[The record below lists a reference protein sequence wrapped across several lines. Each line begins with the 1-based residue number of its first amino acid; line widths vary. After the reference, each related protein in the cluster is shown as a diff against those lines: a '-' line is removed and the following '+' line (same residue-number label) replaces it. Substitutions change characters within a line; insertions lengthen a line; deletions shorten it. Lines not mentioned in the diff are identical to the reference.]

1 VGQQKIGI
9 EEMGAT
15 LNAVTKLVFLIGSL
29 VLFYFLVVFVS
40 SVVQIAEVADRMY
53 LGLGQPVFI
62 GLILI
67 LVVLVLIPFYIYF
80 RFPKA
85 LVPTNEDSGPEY
97 DKFMSNLRTRLRQN
111 KSLKD
116 IALDSDNDVRA
127 ALACLSGEADQIIQ
141 KTAGAVFVGTAVMQN
156 GRLDGLISLASQMQM
171 VWNIACV
178 YQQRPSP
185 RQMMYLYSNVAAT
198 ALLAESIEDIDMY
211 EIISPML
218 TSAGFSTL
226 SAVPGTSIIVNSLT
240 HGASNAFLTLRVG
253 CITKQYCEA
262 LSTPTKSRVR
272 RVATLEA
279 AGMIG
284 GIVKDNSKQLMNAL
298 KRIAIEGAKAVTGK
312 VSNAV
317 VQGTQTV
324 SNAAGATVDGIKNF
338 SVEAADSAVLGAKK
352 ISEVVIQGSQSVF
365 NVAEAGYDGVMDAS
379 AKVTDVAIR
388 ESKNAVKS
396 VGSVAQSV
404 KDGVNSSIESTSQ
417 FVKDFGT
424 RKD

>member
-1 VGQQKIGI
+1 
-9 EEMGAT
+9 MSTT
-15 LNAVTKLVFLIGSL
+15 LKTVTKLALLIGSL
-29 VLFYFLVVFVS
+29 ILFYFLVIFVS
-40 SVVQIAEVADRMY
+40 SVVQIAEAADRMHF
-53 LGLGQPVFI
+53 GLGQPVFVA
-62 GLILI
+62 LISILAI
-67 LVVLVLIPFYIYF
+67 LVVIPFYIYF
-80 RFPKA
+80 KFPKA
-85 LVPTNEDSGPEY
+85 LIPTTEDNGPEY

-111 KSLKD
+111 KKLKD
-116 IALDSDNDVRA
+116 ITLDSDDDVRA
-127 ALACLSGEADQIIQ
+127 ALGRLSGEADQIIQ
-141 KTAGAVFVGTAVMQN
+141 KTAGTVFVGTAVMQN

-218 TSAGFSTL
+218 TSAGFSAL

-240 HGASNAFLTLRVG
+240 QGASNAFLTLRVG

-262 LSTPTKSRVR
+262 LSTPNKSRVR

-279 AGMIG
+279 AGMLG
-284 GIVKDNSKQLMNAL
+284 EIVKDNSKQLMNAL
-298 KRIAIEGAKAVTGK
+298 KRMAVESAKAVTGR
-312 VSNAV
+312 VSDAV

-324 SNAAGATVDGIKNF
+324 SSAAGATVDGIKNL
-338 SVEAADSAVLGAKK
+338 SGKAADSAVLGAKK
-352 ISEVVIQGSQSVF
+352 ISGVVVQGGQSVF
-365 NVAEAGYDGVMDAS
+365 NVAEASYSGVLDAS
-379 AKVTDVAIR
+379 AKVTGVAIR

-396 VGSVAQSV
+396 VGFVAQSV
-404 KDGVNSSIESTSQ
+404 KEGVNSSIESTSQ
-417 FVKDFGT
+417 FVKDLGT